1 MAVMLGY
8 EALKGV
14 IGMPEAIDLLE
25 ATLRHEAAE
34 MTFISPKF
42 NTDFGTGSMRV
53 LVAADHQAGFLATK
67 AYHTIEGVGVR
78 YVVSL
83 YRLKDGALLAAL
95 DGQLITDLR
104 TGAASGVV
112 ARKVHVSD
120 PVTIGVIGS
129 GNQARTQL
137 ESLASVYR
145 VRSATVYSP
154 TPANRERYA
163 REMSERL
170 GFPTTPVDSAEAA
183 ARSHPVVVAASSAR
197 SSEPVLRG
205 EWLDRCRLLCAV
217 GNTRAQFAEADVR
230 SFSGAELVVADSP
243 HAYEEAGDLIAVAR
257 SGSVPEARRATL
269 SQVVSGS
276 AVIPQEGR
284 IAFKSVGTALQDL
297 SLAVRY
303 FELLGAEASLSAAPD
318 LGSLRRPVRA
328 R

>member
-14 IGMPEAIDLLE
+14 IAMPEAMDLLE
-25 ATLRHEAAE
+25 ATLRNEAAGK
-34 MTFISPKF
+34 TFISPKF
-42 NTDFGTGSMRV
+42 STDFGTGSMRI
-53 LVAADHQAGFLATK
+53 LVAADHEAGFLATK
-67 AYHTIEGVGVR
+67 AYHILDGVGVR

-83 YRLKDGALLAAL
+83 YRLKDGELLAIL

-104 TGAASGVV
+104 TGAASGVM
-112 ARKVHVSD
+112 ARKVNVSD
-120 PVTIGVIGS
+120 PVMIGVIGS

-137 ESLASVYR
+137 ESLASVYP
-145 VRSATVYSP
+145 VRSANVYSP
-154 TPANRERYA
+154 TPANRARYA

-170 GFPTTPVDSAEAA
+170 GFPITPVDSAEAA
-183 ARSHPVVVAASSAR
+183 ARNRPVVVAASSAR

-205 EWLDRCRLLCAV
+205 EWLDECRLLCAV

-230 SFSGAELVVADSP
+230 SFSGADLIVTDSP
-243 HAYEEAGDLIAVAR
+243 HAFAEAGDLIAVAR
-257 SGSVPEARRATL
+257 SGSVPDSRRATL

-276 AVIPQEGR
+276 AAIPNKGR

-303 FELLGAEASLSAAPD
+303 FELLGAEASPAGAAD
-318 LGSLRRPVRA
+318 LGSLRRPIRG

>member
-14 IGMPEAIDLLE
+14 IGMSEAIDLLE
-25 ATLRHEAAE
+25 ATLRHETAGR
-34 MTFISPKF
+34 TFISPKF
-42 NTDFGTGSMRV
+42 NCDFGTGSMRV
-53 LVAADHQAGFLATK
+53 LVAADHEAGFLATK
-67 AYHTIEGVGVR
+67 AYHIIEGVGVR

-83 YRLKDGALLAAL
+83 YRLKDGELLAIM

-104 TGAASGVV
+104 TGAASGVI
-112 ARKVHVSD
+112 ARKVTLIE

-137 ESLASVYR
+137 ASLASVYR
-145 VRSATVYSP
+145 VRSASVYSP

-163 REMSERL
+163 REMSQRL
-170 GFPTTPVDSAEAA
+170 GFPVTPVASAEAA
-183 ARSHPVVVAASSAR
+183 ARGHPVVVGASSAR

-205 EWLDRCRLLCAV
+205 EWLDACRLLCAV

-230 SFSGAELVVADSP
+230 SFSGAELVVTDSP
-243 HAYEEAGDLIAVAR
+243 HAFEEAGDLIAAAS
-257 SGSVPEARRATL
+257 SGSLPASRRATL
-269 SQVVSGS
+269 SQVVS
-276 AVIPQEGR
+276 AKAPIPQKGR

-297 SLAVRY
+297 SLAARY
-303 FELLGAEASLSAAPD
+303 FELLGAQAGPAGVPD
-318 LGSLRRPVRA
+318 LGSLRHPVRA

>member
-25 ATLRHEAAE
+25 ATLRNEAAGK
-34 MTFISPKF
+34 TFISPKF
-42 NTDFGTGSMRV
+42 STDFGSGSMRV
-53 LVAADHQAGFLATK
+53 LVAADHQAGYLATK
-67 AYHTIEGVGVR
+67 AYHIVEGVGVR

-83 YRLKDGALLAAL
+83 YRLKDGELLAIL

-112 ARKVHVSD
+112 ARKVRISD
-120 PVTIGVIGS
+120 PVTIGLIGS

-145 VRSATVYSP
+145 VRSAGVYSP
-154 TPANRERYA
+154 TPENREHYA

-170 GFPTTPVDSAEAA
+170 GFPITPVDSAEAA

-197 SSEPVLRG
+197 STEPVLRG
-205 EWLDRCRLLCAV
+205 KWLDGCRLLCAV

-230 SFSGAELVVADSP
+230 CFSDAELLVTDSP
-243 HAYEEAGDLIAVAR
+243 HAFEEAGELVAVAR
-257 SGSVPEARRATL
+257 TGSVPPSRRATL
-269 SQVVSGS
+269 SEVVSGG
-276 AVIPQEGR
+276 AAIPQEGR
-284 IAFKSVGTALQDL
+284 VAFKSVGTALQDL

-303 FELLGAEASLSAAPD
+303 FELLGARAGLAGAPD